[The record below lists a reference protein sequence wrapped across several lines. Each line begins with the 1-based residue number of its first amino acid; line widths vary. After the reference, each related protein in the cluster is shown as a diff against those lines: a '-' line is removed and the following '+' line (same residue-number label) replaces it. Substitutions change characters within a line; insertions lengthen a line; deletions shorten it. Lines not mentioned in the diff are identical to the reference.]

1 MPINGINNLSAVDT
15 LDTSLTAQAAEKEKS
30 DEIGAEQFLQLL
42 VTQLK
47 NQDPLDPMKNE
58 DFAVNLAQ
66 FNQLEQLIGINEKL
80 TGQQGG
86 DIGSLASYLGHEV
99 LLDDSIQVEDG
110 DGGNISFSLKN
121 DVVSTTLE
129 FLNSNGDVVG
139 TESIGSAEKGD
150 ITVSLDGLSVPDGNY
165 TVRVSANGTD
175 GLTHTPAVHASGIV
189 SGFVPGPDPVLL
201 VNGREVAPAEIRE
214 VRSIAG

>member
-1 MPINGINNLSAVDT
+1 MPIDGINNLSAVDT
-15 LDTSLTAQAAEKEKS
+15 LDSSLTQQAAKDEKAK
-30 DEIGAEQFLQLL
+30 EIGAEQFLQLL
-42 VTQLK
+42 VTQMK

-86 DIGSLASYLGHEV
+86 DVGSLASYLGHQV
-99 LLDDSIQVEDG
+99 LLGDSVQVDGG
-110 DGGNISFSLKN
+110 DGGEITFDLKS

-129 FLNSNGDVVG
+129 FLNANGDVVG
-139 TESIGSAEKGD
+139 TESLGGASKGQQ
-150 ITVSLDGLSVPDGNY
+150 TVSLDGLTLPNGNY

-175 GLTHTPAVHASGIV
+175 GLTHTPAVHASGTV
-189 SGFVPGPDPVLL
+189 SGFVPGPEPVLL
-201 VNGREVAPAEIRE
+201 VNGREVSTADIRE
-214 VRSIAG
+214 VRSTSA